1 MLLALL
7 VIVVAAM
14 AGVLAGYL
22 LWRVPQRA
30 GAWSLLLGPVVGLA
44 MIALVVL
51 VGCVVVWL
59 TYGM

>member
-1 MLLALL
+1 MLSAVL

-22 LWRVPQRA
+22 LWWVPQRA

-44 MIALVVL
+44 MIVLLVL
-51 VGCVVVWL
+51 VSFVLVWL
-59 TYGM
+59 TYGI